1 MSSTP
6 HRAYDAT
13 ARVLSLLC
21 ALAIIIILSPVLAI
35 VAIAVRTTLGRPVFF
50 TQERPGLEGHLFT
63 VHKFRTMRL
72 AEQPLSSL
80 DAVATDAG
88 RLTGLGRFLRATSLD
103 ELPQLFDVISGHMN
117 LVGPRPLLPEYLTR
131 YSPYHARRHE
141 VRPGMTGWAQV
152 NGRNQASWNDRF
164 DMDVWYVD
172 HRSLR
177 LDLTILVRTIRVALS
192 REGVSAEGSE
202 TALPYEGNGRR
213 E

>member
-1 MSSTP
+1 MLPTS
-6 HRAYDAT
+6 HRAYDAA
-13 ARVLSLLC
+13 ARALSLFC
-21 ALAIIIILSPVLAI
+21 ALVIIVILSPVLAI
-35 VAIAVRTTLGRPVFF
+35 TALAVRITLGSPVFF
-50 TQERPGLEGHLFT
+50 TQKRPGLEGRLFT
-63 VHKFRTMRL
+63 VHKFRTMRM
-72 AEQPLSSL
+72 AERPLSSL

-103 ELPQLFDVISGHMN
+103 ELPQLFDVVSGHMN

-152 NGRNQASWNDRF
+152 NGRNQASWDDRF

-172 HRSLR
+172 NRSLR
-177 LDLTILVRTIRVALS
+177 LDLRILLRTVRVALS
-192 REGVSAEGSE
+192 REGVTAEGSE
-202 TALPYEGNGRR
+202 TASPYEGNGRQ

>member
-1 MSSTP
+1 MSPTS
-6 HRAYDAT
+6 HRAYDAA
-13 ARVLSLLC
+13 ARALSLFC
-21 ALAIIIILSPVLAI
+21 ALVIIVILSPVLAI
-35 VAIAVRTTLGRPVFF
+35 MALAVRITLGSPVFF
-50 TQERPGLEGHLFT
+50 TQKRPGLEGRLFT
-63 VHKFRTMRL
+63 VHKFRTMRM
-72 AEQPLSSL
+72 AERPLSSL

-103 ELPQLFDVISGHMN
+103 ELPQLFDVVSGHMN

-152 NGRNQASWNDRF
+152 NGRNQASWDDRF

-172 HRSLR
+172 NRSLR
-177 LDLTILVRTIRVALS
+177 LDLRILLRTVRVALS
-192 REGVSAEGSE
+192 REGVTAEGSE
-202 TALPYEGNGRR
+202 TASPYEGNGRQ